1 MLLADDAKS
10 FSEIKR
16 DLGQHTK
23 SQEALQLR
31 IDEIMNWAKVWR
43 MEIHHEFCVFEYQ
56 RV

>member
-23 SQEALQLR
+23 SQEALQQS
-31 IDEIMNWAKVWR
+31 IDEIMQWAKVWR
-43 MEIHHEFCVFEYQ
+43 IHHEFCVFNYQ